1 MSDTNKRYPDSTFST
16 EYPYNQATIT
26 RSGHEFHINDAP
38 GNESI
43 KLSHTKG
50 TFVEI
55 NKDGRWTQTVV
66 EKAYNYFKDGYTETV
81 DGHKDVKIAGNL
93 NHNVDNSIND
103 AVGGER
109 TIATG
114 DTLVITTG
122 GARVDHTSDDKTETI
137 DGDLT
142 VAVTGD
148 NLNSVVGDQVN
159 QISGIKKDIL
169 SDWQLTADNI
179 EMLSPKGTFRIKTGQ
194 FILEADSILIKTTGG
209 ALISLTN
216 LLNILIPSTAT
227 ISASQIHL
235 NDV

>member
-38 GNESI
+38 DNESLKI
-43 KLSHTKG
+43 SHTKG

-66 EKAYNYFKDGYTETV
+66 EKVYNYFKDGYTETV
-81 DGHKDVKIAGNL
+81 DGHKDVKIGGNL

-103 AVGGER
+103 VVGGER

-122 GARVDHTSDDKTETI
+122 GARVDHTSDDKTETV

-142 VAVTGD
+142 LAVTGD
-148 NLNSVVGDQVN
+148 SLNSVVGDQVN

-179 EMLSPKGTFRIKTGQ
+179 EMLNTEGTFRIKTGQ
-194 FILEADSILIKTTGG
+194 FILEADSILIKTSSG
-209 ALISLTN
+209 ATISLSN
-216 LLNILIPSTAT
+216 LLNILVDGTAT

-235 NDV
+235 NDI